1 MLLGQYD
8 YSVDSKGRFNFP
20 AKFREEMGTSFVVT
34 RWLDDCLVAF
44 PQTEFQ
50 EMAQRLLS
58 KGITKNRDVQRFL
71 FSAAIEVEPDKQ
83 GRILLN
89 PILREHAHLDKEI
102 TIIGNMNHAEIW
114 DTQTWNQ
121 RQTTT
126 DKASIAAAIDA
137 LDF

>member
-20 AKFREEMGTSFVVT
+20 AKFRDEMGPSFVVT

-44 PQTEFQ
+44 PKAGFQ
-50 EMAQRLLS
+50 AMADKLL
-58 KGITKNRDVQRFL
+58 GHGNTRNRDVQRFL
-71 FSAAIEVEPDKQ
+71 FSDAIEVEPDKQ

-89 PILREHAHLDKEI
+89 TALREHAHLDKEI
-102 TIIGNMNHAEIW
+102 TIIGNMNRAEIW
-114 DTQTWNQ
+114 DTQTWKKRKNAM
-121 RQTTT
+121 
-126 DKASIAAAIDA
+126 DKKAIEAAMDE

>member
-114 DTQTWNQ
+114 DTQTWNR

>member
-8 YSVDSKGRFNFP
+8 YAVDSKGRFNFP
-20 AKFREEMGTSFVVT
+20 ARFREEMGTSFVVT

-44 PQTEFQ
+44 PKEEFQ

-58 KGITKNRDVQRFL
+58 KGVTKNRDVQRFL

-89 PILREHAHLDKEI
+89 ATLREHAHLDKEI

-114 DTQTWNQ
+114 DTRAWNE
-121 RQTTT
+121 RQQKT
-126 DKASIAAAIDA
+126 DREGIAAAIDA

>member
-8 YSVDSKGRFNFP
+8 YAVDSKGRFNFP
-20 AKFREEMGTSFVVT
+20 ARFREEMGTSFVVT

-44 PQTEFQ
+44 PKTEFQ
-50 EMAQRLLS
+50 AMADKLLS

-89 PILREHAHLDKEI
+89 TVLREHAHLDKEI

-114 DTQTWNQ
+114 DTGRWNA
-121 RQTTT
+121 RQAAT